1 MALDT
6 MSEAADELVPALQ
19 VLGNKHRLQIMH
31 ILSDGGS
38 AVNQLANDLGLSRQT
53 VGRHLSVLQEHGLVK
68 REPSSEN
75 GSLFTL
81 NRQKA
86 AMLNASFLT
95 VMGRLGRADGHI
107 PTEGAAAPDETLIT
121 VVPQTPDACTQCQN
135 ASFVREVLDELDQSL
150 VKARQYQVRLRQMS
164 SHVLTAQEEER
175 TRIARELHDDTAQA
189 LTSVLVR
196 LRLLE
201 RSAEDKRLRSGLAE
215 LRELTVETLEGVR
228 RLAIDLRPPM
238 LDDLG
243 LEAAIQSHVKD
254 FSRQRQINVNFTS
267 SGLGRLPPNV
277 ELVLYR
283 IVQEALSNVA
293 KHAGASRV
301 ETRLSRKGRT
311 LRLLVTDDG
320 CGFDVEAARGSRLSG
335 LGLFGMEERLALI
348 GGTLRVDS
356 SPGKGTRLSAEVP
369 LPKSPGSRRP

>member
-6 MSEAADELVPALQ
+6 TSEAVDELVPALK

-31 ILSDGGS
+31 ILGDGVSEVG
-38 AVNQLANDLGLSRQT
+38 QLAHALGLSRQA
-53 VGRHLSVLQEHGLVK
+53 VGRHLAVLQDHGLVNQ
-68 REPSSEN
+68 EPSSEN

-95 VMGRLGRADGHI
+95 VMGRLGGADGRA
-107 PTEGAAAPDETLIT
+107 PAEGAAAPDETLLA
-121 VVPQTPDACTQCQN
+121 VVPQTPEACTQCQN
-135 ASFVREVLDELDQSL
+135 ASFVRVVLDELDQSL

-201 RSAEDKRLRSGLAE
+201 RSADDKRLRLGLAE
-215 LRELTVETLEGVR
+215 LRDLTVETLEGVR

-243 LEAAIQSHVKD
+243 LEAAIQSHVQD
-254 FSRQRQINVNFTS
+254 FSARWQINVNFTS

-283 IVQEALSNVA
+283 IVQ
-293 KHAGASRV
+293 
-301 ETRLSRKGRT
+301 
-311 LRLLVTDDG
+311 
-320 CGFDVEAARGSRLSG
+320 
-335 LGLFGMEERLALI
+335 
-348 GGTLRVDS
+348 
-356 SPGKGTRLSAEVP
+356 
-369 LPKSPGSRRP
+369 

>member
-6 MSEAADELVPALQ
+6 TSEAADELVPALQ

-31 ILSDGGS
+31 ILGGGVS
-38 AVNQLANDLGLSRQT
+38 EVGQLAHALGLSRQA
-53 VGRHLSVLQEHGLVK
+53 VGRHLAVLQDHGLVEQ
-68 REPSSEN
+68 EPSSEN

-95 VMGRLGRADGHI
+95 VMGRLGGADGRV
-107 PTEGAAAPDETLIT
+107 PAEGAAAPDETLLA
-121 VVPQTPDACTQCQN
+121 VVPQTPEACTQCQN

-215 LRELTVETLEGVR
+215 LRDLTVETLEGVR

-243 LEAAIQSHVKD
+243 LEAAIQSHVQD
-254 FSRQRQINVNFTS
+254 FSRRWQINVNFTS

-293 KHAGASRV
+293 KHASASRV

-311 LRLLVTDDG
+311 LRLLVEDDG
-320 CGFDVEAARGSRLSG
+320 CGFDVETAKGSRQSG

-348 GGTLRVDS
+348 GGTLQVES

-369 LPKSPGSRRP
+369 LPRSRRQ